1 MPGVVILLRRGPF
14 EVSSIMGLRSLSVE
28 EDCDEEDCDEVDE
41 TVVDLLLVLSLSSNL
56 IENLR

>member
-1 MPGVVILLRRGPF
+1 MLGIVILGPF

-28 EDCDEEDCDEVDE
+28 EDRDEEDCDEEDE
-41 TVVDLLLVLSLSSNL
+41 TVVDLLLVLSSSSNL